1 MQFYFKFM
9 NGKQFTSINDLVL
22 SLSQMKDDPF
32 GGDEVDNLDCN
43 MEISDRLKH
52 LIAGLQKNITRII
65 TLSNDDLQVTLTD
78 SL

>member
-1 MQFYFKFM
+1 MAY
-9 NGKQFTSINDLVL
+9 NLLVL
-22 SLSQMKDDPF
+22 MIWYYLPLSQMTDDPF

-65 TLSNDDLQVTLTD
+65 TLSNDDLQVRD
-78 SL
+78 N

>member
-1 MQFYFKFM
+1 MAY
-9 NGKQFTSINDLVL
+9 NLLVL
-22 SLSQMKDDPF
+22 MIWYYPPLSQMTDDPF

-65 TLSNDDLQVTLTD
+65 TLSNDDLQVRD
-78 SL
+78 N

>member
-1 MQFYFKFM
+1 MAY
-9 NGKQFTSINDLVL
+9 NVLVLTIWYYL
-22 SLSQMKDDPF
+22 SLSQTTDDPF

>member
-1 MQFYFKFM
+1 M
-9 NGKQFTSINDLVL
+9 T
-22 SLSQMKDDPF
+22 DDPF

-65 TLSNDDLQVTLTD
+65 TLSNDDLQVRD
-78 SL
+78 N